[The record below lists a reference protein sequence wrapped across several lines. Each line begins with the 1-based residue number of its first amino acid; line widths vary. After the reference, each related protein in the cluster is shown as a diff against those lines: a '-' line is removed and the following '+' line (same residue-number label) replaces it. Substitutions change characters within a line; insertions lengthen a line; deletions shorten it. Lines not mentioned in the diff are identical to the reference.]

1 MGRQA
6 RSGCERRLHSV
17 HQRGPTAK
25 RGAYMAK
32 ARTGQPAGESTSARS
47 YHHGNLRRA
56 LLEAALELAQQH
68 GPERVSVREAA
79 RLVGVPPGAPFRHF
93 PNRRALM
100 TALAEEA
107 GERLRIEVQKSIGG
121 RRMSPLH
128 RLRALGRGYLHWAM
142 RHPSHFKILSAR
154 DQIDLD
160 GSMAL
165 RNSIGEVRALTEQ
178 TIAAAQQQG
187 EVNSAHGVAA
197 LALLSRATVYGLA
210 RMQHD
215 GHLGQWGVAEGDEG
229 AAMTGTLDLLITLMR
244 RTSVS

>member
-1 MGRQA
+1 MQITFGSSAGRAAQ
-6 RSGCERRLHSV
+6 
-17 HQRGPTAK
+17 Q
-25 RGAYMAK
+25 GAYMAK
-32 ARTGQPAGESTSARS
+32 SKTERPDESTARHS

-56 LLEAALELAQQH
+56 LLEAALELAQRH

-79 RLVGVPPGAPFRHF
+79 RLVGVSPGAPFRHF

-107 GERLRIEVQKSIGG
+107 GERLRIEVRKSMGG
-121 RRMSPLH
+121 RRASPLQ
-128 RLRALGRGYLHWAM
+128 RLRALGNGYLQWAI
-142 RHPSHFKILSAR
+142 RHPSHFKIISAR

-160 GSMAL
+160 GSTAL

>member
-1 MGRQA
+1 
-6 RSGCERRLHSV
+6 
-17 HQRGPTAK
+17 
-25 RGAYMAK
+25 MAK
-32 ARTGQPAGESTSARS
+32 VTTDRPAGGSTSGRS

-56 LLEAALELAQQH
+56 LLEAALELAQRK
-68 GPERVSVREAA
+68 GPEGVSVREAA
-79 RLVGVPPGAPFRHF
+79 RLIGVSPGAPFRHF

-107 GERLRIEVQKSIGG
+107 GERLRIEVRKSIGG
-121 RRMSPLH
+121 RQGSPLQ
-128 RLRALGRGYLHWAM
+128 RLRALGRGYLRWAM
-142 RHPSHFKILSAR
+142 RHPSHFKIVSAR

-178 TIAAAQQQG
+178 TLAQAQQQG
-187 EVNSAHGVAA
+187 EVDQVHGVAA

-215 GHLGQWGVAEGDEG
+215 GHLGQWGVAAGEEA
-229 AAMTGTLDLLITLMR
+229 AAMTGTLDLLIALMR
-244 RTSVS
+244 RAPVS